1 MTLTDFCQYS
11 EVRAILGVGTA
22 DIEDETLAL
31 PLYLRLLTL
40 ALSELGTA
48 LPADYVTTAA
58 KPSKTA
64 DESRFVD
71 LVQVFSGYLV
81 ARELL
86 PALPQFAVKRF
97 VQGKSDME
105 RPQFDPEA
113 TKKAILDAI
122 GRLSAA
128 VSAAYALL
136 TPASAALPAARRTIF
151 AASGLGTDPVTGA

>member
-1 MTLTDFCQYS
+1 MTLTDFCQFS
-11 EVRAILGVGTA
+11 EVRAILGVGIA

-31 PLYLRLLTL
+31 PLYTRLLSL
-40 ALSELGTA
+40 ALAELA
-48 LPADYVTTAA
+48 ASLQADYLTVSV
-58 KPSKTA
+58 KPSKTP
-64 DESRFVD
+64 EEVKFVD
-71 LVQVFSGYLV
+71 LVQVFSGYAV

-86 PALPQFAVKRF
+86 PALSQFAAKRF

-105 RPQFDPEA
+105 RPQLDAEA

-136 TPASAALPAARRTIF
+136 SPTSVAQPAARRTLF
-151 AASGLGTDPVTGA
+151 LASAGSDQVTNT